1 MTGATLLV
9 LTLGLAG
16 AFPLTI
22 AQTGTPPGNEI
33 IAAIRVHGNHT
44 TPDEDV
50 IRLAGVALGQPV
62 TPTTVETVAAALRK
76 SGRFRSVEVR
86 KRFVSFDDPT
96 AVLLVIIIE
105 ERIGI
110 AVGEPT
116 PGPMRRLKAGT
127 MWLPVVNY
135 EDGYGWTY
143 GARFAFP
150 DLLGRHTRIA
160 IPLTWGGEREASLSV
175 EHTFDRGPLTRI
187 IVPAV
192 CGAVKCRPTTHPR
205 CEAAARSA
213 SSARSRRPCAPV
225 SKRERSRCRMTPS
238 RSATA
243 PHRCR
248 RPGRYAQGADVP
260 APGGLRASGSNWLWS
275 GGTPIIRSPCRSARV
290 PRSARAVR
298 LRRPR
303 PLSRCIGPVAA
314 VGTAML
320 GGTASLRGFR
330 LGYRYGD
337 QLASVSAEIRHPLSS
352 PLSLVKMGWA
362 VFTDVGTTYAAHTS
376 LADARFD
383 QGVGGGIFLTAPV
396 LSLRLDIATASPP
409 ELAGTYRS
417 ECASSRDYLTLR
429 DRAPFTSTPNV
440 GCSRVPEM
448 LMGKTVPA
456 SFRAKSG
463 SMTLRRRLL

>member
-1 MTGATLLV
+1 MTGGALLV

-22 AQTGTPPGNEI
+22 VQTVTPPGNEI

-50 IRLAGVALGQPV
+50 IRLTGVVLGQPV

-76 SGRFRSVEVR
+76 SGRFRSVDVR

-175 EHTFDRGPLTRI
+175 EHTFDRGPVTRI
-187 IVPAV
+187 MGTGGVWRRDVPAYDTP
-192 CGAVKCRPTTHPR
+192 AL
-205 CEAAARSA
+205 RSGGTI
-213 SSARSRRPCAPV
+213 RG
-225 SKRERSRCRMTPS
+225 ERAFTPS
-238 RSATA
+238 LRAGVEAGAEQVSYDTV
-243 PHRCR
+243 HQ
-248 RPGRYAQGADVP
+248 AQHHIGADVLVDTRKEP
-260 APGGLRASGSNWLWS
+260 TFPRQAVFVQAAVNWLWS
-275 GGTPIIRSPCRSARV
+275 GSTPIM
-290 PRSARAVR
+290 
-298 LRRPR
+298 RPR
-303 PLSRCIGPVAA
+303 ADLRGYLGLPARFVFVVRGLYLGASDPLPPWEQP
-314 VGTAML
+314 ML

-337 QLASVSAEIRHPLSS
+337 QLASVSAEVRHPLSS

-362 VFTDVGTTYAAHTS
+362 VFADVGTTYAAHTS
-376 LADARFD
+376 LADAQFD

-396 LSLRLDIATASPP
+396 LSLRLDIAHGLS
-409 ELAGTYRS
+409 AGTRGHVS
-417 ECASSRDYLTLR
+417 IGVR
-429 DRAPFTSTPNV
+429 F
-440 GCSRVPEM
+440 
-448 LMGKTVPA
+448 
-456 SFRAKSG
+456 
-463 SMTLRRRLL
+463 